1 MAAVVVGLFF
11 SGVLIPRITERAWA
25 ATSTPLKLGADSQVV
40 KLAASSVAL
49 CMAKVE
55 AFLNSGDFPSHAS
68 GGLEA
73 LAQALHRRCAR
84 VVELQGGRL
93 RT

>member
-1 MAAVVVGLFF
+1 MAQKMHHYYRG
-11 SGVLIPRITERAWA
+11 
-25 ATSTPLKLGADSQVV
+25 D
-40 KLAASSVAL
+40 
-49 CMAKVE
+49 MAKVE
-55 AFLNSGDFPSHAS
+55 AFLNSGDFPSRAG

>member
-1 MAAVVVGLFF
+1 MYLHETVIGHIRHGLDHRF
-11 SGVLIPRITERAWA
+11 PR
-25 ATSTPLKLGADSQVV
+25 STAGETRSQF
-40 KLAASSVAL
+40 ANR
-49 CMAKVE
+49 MAKLE
-55 AFLNSGDFPSHAS
+55 AFLNSDDFPSRAG

-73 LAQALHRRCAR
+73 LAHALHRRCAR

>member
-1 MAAVVVGLFF
+1 MCEGGERWAGEWTLVAAVVVVVFQ
-11 SGVLIPRITERAWA
+11 SVTRAQFA
-25 ATSTPLKLGADSQVV
+25 NR
-40 KLAASSVAL
+40 
-49 CMAKVE
+49 MAKVE

>member
-1 MAAVVVGLFF
+1 MGDVYLHETVIGHIRHGLDHRF
-11 SGVLIPRITERAWA
+11 PRRVAGETR
-25 ATSTPLKLGADSQVV
+25 SQF
-40 KLAASSVAL
+40 ANR
-49 CMAKVE
+49 MAKVQ
-55 AFLNSGDFPSHAS
+55 AFLNSDEFPTHAG

-73 LAQALHRRCAR
+73 LAQALHRRCTR